1 MLRVPN
7 VLHEVGPR
15 TQPSRRRGK
24 LTPPR
29 DVCSSCPLFHSVPD
43 DPTRCECQA
52 GFLPKLDESKEELLE
67 CVYEETNTGYVLL
80 VVFGVVCACLVLT
93 VLYFRGA
100 PGGALGVL
108 SRLVASG
115 YVVGVL
121 RTALE
126 TADIGTDATAV
137 YDVVQDRKLEAF
149 VVPYIVLFAG
159 SLCLSLFVVLRRAQK
174 IRHELRAATGVSPHA
189 GTAAAT
195 GSEAAKSSTVV
206 QEGLLE
212 LAGSIANLDA
222 AAVAA
227 TIAAEVEDG
236 AASAVAH
243 VEITSLQQSSKECVM
258 VR

>member
-1 MLRVPN
+1 MRWVSA
-7 VLHEVGPR
+7 HAK
-15 TQPSRRRGK
+15 PSWRGK
-24 LTPPR
+24 LSPPR
-29 DVCSSCPLFHSVPD
+29 DVRPCPLFHSVPD
-43 DPTRCECQA
+43 DPTRCECKA
-52 GFLPKLDESKEELLE
+52 GFLPKFDESKQELLE
-67 CVYEETNTGYVLL
+67 CIYEETNTGYVLL
-80 VVFGVVCACLVLT
+80 VVFGVVCACIVLT
-93 VLYFRGA
+93 AFYFRGT

-137 YDVVQDRKLEAF
+137 YDVVRDRKLEAF
-149 VVPYIVLFAG
+149 VVPYLVLFAG
-159 SLCLSLFVVLRRAQK
+159 SLCLSLFVLLRRAQK
-174 IRHELRAATGVSPHA
+174 IRRELRTAIGVSPHA
-189 GTAAAT
+189 GVA
-195 GSEAAKSSTVV
+195 GSEAAKSSAVV
-206 QEGLLE
+206 QESLLE

-243 VEITSLQQSSKECVM
+243 VEITSLQQLSKECVI
-258 VR
+258 